1 MSIYNGSDP
10 NNMNEEPEDP
20 PRLDRM
26 HLGQRNGDIPPEIE
40 NAMHEAL
47 LESDDQWSTALEL
60 ASAHVGESDPHL
72 AKSIVHDIALA
83 TMARICMSTR
93 RKLRLFHGW
102 EVLDETT
109 CVTVAHEGF
118 VYANGLVIDDDS
130 IGVLLAPE
138 SSLSSIS
145 TDPWVV
151 IRYQNVW
158 RAEIDWSEHSYEG
171 TVEVEY
177 EVDDD

>member
-1 MSIYNGSDP
+1 
-10 NNMNEEPEDP
+10 MNEEPEDT

-26 HLGQRNGDIPPEIE
+26 HLGQRNGDIPLEIE
-40 NAMHEAL
+40 NDMREAL
-47 LESDDQWSTALEL
+47 LESDDQWTTALEM
-60 ASAHVGESDPHL
+60 ASVHVGESDPHL

-83 TMARICMSTR
+83 TMARICMTTR
-93 RKLRLFHGW
+93 RKLRLWHGW
-102 EVLDETT
+102 EVLDGTT

-138 SSLSSIS
+138 SSLSSVS

-158 RAEIDWSEHSYEG
+158 RAEIDWSEHSFDEMVVEG
-171 TVEVEY
+171 LIEY
-177 EVDDD
+177 EIDDD